1 MKACKILFFTTFL
14 RLGQVVEAQE
24 LKTYQGEYNF
34 GGVAGEAKFNYQLS
48 PANESIL
55 QGEFKFESS
64 SKGTI
69 APSTFERREA
79 VGRFQQNKK
88 EGIWRYLNETHQV
101 TIDDVVDFKVLSRLQ
116 SDQIKISA
124 NYKSGIPEGKW
135 SIEENAYEGER
146 IKRMSQS
153 DAITFKNGDFIG
165 DLQYKTF
172 IANQTQFLKGNL
184 LEGGI
189 LHGEFALVYESDG
202 KLVSEIRNFEKGF
215 LLGIVRRDLNSGQV
229 IEEVIFYNTIRKLNE
244 IEAGTNKGY
253 RIADENFGLNYA
265 DGFLSKVSFSEAQV
279 PGNKFIQG
287 FLAKLLQYEGEFL
300 DDEGKLIS
308 SPLHTKRFVYELS
321 RADQKAIEEIPLL
334 YNEMFKRTG
343 DFLNESTLKVHRQKS
358 DSIAL
363 AYRFLEVQNDKFL
376 ELAELIGEMESK
388 RIQFLD
394 IREIINNNFS
404 WLGQPDSI
412 AVKWNERELFE
423 AVVYSPISFETR
435 SYQAIQNYLNE
446 VNAELISRF
455 DLIDKTLKLERDDR
469 EIQNLSARLEVKTEN
484 LSREFTGD
492 EFEDPRTSIL
502 VRRVFESLNANQI
515 EKLKQEFSVE
525 KDFSVKKQQGEF
537 ILEIMDEMSA
547 KKSLLA
553 KIWPDYD
560 QMDLVYQ
567 EEIFNPFTYT
577 RYNQRVKQRLFE
589 SYEDLFESYIKELGE
604 ISDIARLKLL
614 INKTQKL
621 NQKLIELRNPD
632 TRKLEQKL
640 NKEKSLIKI
649 ESLLGL

>member
-14 RLGQVVEAQE
+14 LLGQVVEAQE
-24 LKTYQGEYNF
+24 LKTYQGEYSF
-34 GGVAGEAKFNYQLS
+34 GGIAGEAKFNYQLS

-64 SKGTI
+64 SKGTL

-101 TIDDVVDFKVLSRLQ
+101 TIDEVLDFKVLSRLQ
-116 SDQIKISA
+116 SDQIKINA
-124 NYKSGIPEGKW
+124 NYKSGIPQGKW
-135 SIEENAYEGER
+135 SIEENAFEGER

-172 IANQTQFLKGNL
+172 IGNQTQFLKGNL

-189 LHGEFALVYESDG
+189 LHGEFALVYESEG
-202 KLVSEIRNFEKGF
+202 VLVSEIRNFEKGF

-229 IEEVIFYNTIRKLNE
+229 IEEVIFYSTIRKLNE
-244 IEAGTNKGY
+244 IGAGTNKGY
-253 RIADENFGLNYA
+253 RIADEYFGLNYA
-265 DGFLSKVSFSEAQV
+265 DGFLSKGSFSEAQV
-279 PGNKFIQG
+279 PGNIFIHG
-287 FLAKLLQYEGEFL
+287 FLGKLLQYEGEFL
-300 DDEGKLIS
+300 DEEGKMIS

-334 YNEMFKRTG
+334 YNEMLKRTG
-343 DFLNESTLKVHRQKS
+343 DFLNESTLKMHRQKS
-358 DSIAL
+358 DSLAL
-363 AYRFLEVQNDKFL
+363 AYRFLEVQNEKFL

-394 IREIINNNFS
+394 IREILDNNFS

-412 AVKWNERELFE
+412 AVKWNEMELSE
-423 AVVYSPISFETR
+423 VVVYAPISFETR
-435 SYQAIQNYLNE
+435 SYAAIQGYLSE
-446 VNAELISRF
+446 VNTQLNARF
-455 DLIDKTLKLERDDR
+455 DLIDNTLQLERDDK
-469 EIQNLSARLEVKTEN
+469 EIQNLSERLEVKTEN
-484 LSREFTGD
+484 LKMEFSGD
-492 EFEDPRTSIL
+492 EFEDPRTSNL

-515 EKLKQEFSVE
+515 EKLKQEFSLE
-525 KDFSVKKQQGEF
+525 KDFAVKKQQGEF
-537 ILEIMDEMSA
+537 ILEVMDELSSQ
-547 KKSLLA
+547 KSLLA
-553 KIWPDYD
+553 KIWSDYD
-560 QMDLVYQ
+560 QMDMVYQ

-589 SYEDLFESYIKELGE
+589 SYEGLFDSYLKELGQ

-640 NKEKSLIKI
+640 NKEKSLVKI

>member
-124 NYKSGIPEGKW
+124 NYKSGIPQGKW

-343 DFLNESTLKVHRQKS
+343 DFLNESTLKIHRQKS

-515 EKLKQEFSVE
+515 EKLKQEFSTE
-525 KDFSVKKQQGEF
+525 RDFAVKKQQGEF
-537 ILEIMDEMSA
+537 ILEVMDELSSQ
-547 KKSLLA
+547 KNLLA
-553 KIWPDYD
+553 KIWSDYD
-560 QMDLVYQ
+560 QLDLVYQ

-614 INKTQKL
+614 INKAQKL
-621 NQKLIELRNPD
+621 NQKLIELRIPD